1 MILSDAIRR
10 FRAVAEATTST
21 SVGAFMTGPAVRQ
34 RRKLKCKGYDPK
46 CRDAEWDVP
55 VPVVGIAMLRRT

>member
-1 MILSDAIRR
+1 
-10 FRAVAEATTST
+10 
-21 SVGAFMTGPAVRQ
+21 MTGPAVRQ